1 MKIAFGG
8 PNQLLLRKNH
18 LLDQS
23 CVPSSRRSAQVRM
36 LIWFSPTFGVIAWL
50 GFWQSAVIPHDPS
63 VFCTGHVGEF
73 KGDVIEVFEVGS
85 SFYNSSRE
93 VIRFWLNIFSGRGN
107 SVVFH
112 LTFPQVRE
120 PVWEMYKLL
129 NITIPLLYCRT
140 GEIATGWVWGH
151 WTHCDSSFDH
161 LTSRSLYF
169 KWASMLF
176 GISLYQCLFRTS
188 VLWVS
193 GSLSFSCPPGYSC
206 LVKGYGSHQR
216 RMDRRLTSKRF
227 GIVTRSLLKGM
238 WLAFPALK
246 GLWVHELHKSRNW
259 LMTYGI
265 QWSLYFFG
273 FRVITEN
280 GGASGDQICDWETAP
295 LFPWVWRMS
304 GRVQAC
310 WHQVLL
316 WVLVTK
322 PSTRPASTFNC
333 WTISLAWL
341 WFDFSKNT

>member
-1 MKIAFGG
+1 MTAPLITWPLEVSTLSG
-8 PNQLLLRKNH
+8 PQCFL
-18 LLDQS
+18 
-23 CVPSSRRSAQVRM
+23 V
-36 LIWFSPTFGVIAWL
+36 SP
-50 GFWQSAVIPHDPS
+50 
-63 VFCTGHVGEF
+63 C
-73 KGDVIEVFEVGS
+73 
-85 SFYNSSRE
+85 
-93 VIRFWLNIFSGRGN
+93 
-107 SVVFH
+107 
-112 LTFPQVRE
+112 
-120 PVWEMYKLL
+120 
-129 NITIPLLYCRT
+129 
-140 GEIATGWVWGH
+140 
-151 WTHCDSSFDH
+151 
-161 LTSRSLYF
+161 
-169 KWASMLF
+169 
-176 GISLYQCLFRTS
+176 TS
-188 VLWVS
+188 VCLELVFYGFQAVWVFLVPQ
-193 GSLSFSCPPGYSC
+193 GTVA

-265 QWSLYFFG
+265 QWSLYFVG

-341 WFDFSKNT
+341 WFDFSRNT